1 MKRHPTEAAIRNQKE
16 IISARTRLNVTTY
29 LYLRPND
36 NARSLSTLI
45 AVDVK
50 RETPQR
56 TIDEIICIKSTYSLK
71 CKPARS
77 VTVNSGCVVS
87 PTQRSVTAR
96 HRNISFVGGQIEVTL
111 LRAIRMR
118 ILPSIAVMEK
128 KVFKDANAAD
138 IPTSDAGYLTSNEE
152 FVCSSVV
159 FSIFLKAGNR
169 KANVCYCKLF
179 LFD

>member
-1 MKRHPTEAAIRNQKE
+1 MAETRREISITTAYTMAEIFKEKMKRHPTKAPIRNQKE

-56 TIDEIICIKSTYSLK
+56 TRDETTGIKKTYRWTLK
-71 CKPARS
+71 PVRS
-77 VTVNSGCVVS
+77 VTVNSGCVIS

-96 HRNISFVGGQIEVTL
+96 HRNKSFVGGQIEVTL

-118 ILPSIAVMEK
+118 TLPSVAVMER
-128 KVFKDANAAD
+128 KVFKDASAAD
-138 IPTSDAGYLTSNEE
+138 IPTSDAG
-152 FVCSSVV
+152 
-159 FSIFLKAGNR
+159 
-169 KANVCYCKLF
+169 
-179 LFD
+179 

>member
-1 MKRHPTEAAIRNQKE
+1 MRRHPNEAPTRNQKE

-50 RETPQR
+50 REIPQR
-56 TIDEIICIKSTYSLK
+56 TIDEITCMSSTYSSLLK
-71 CKPARS
+71 LVRS
-77 VTVNSGCVVS
+77 VTVNSGCVIS

-96 HRNISFVGGQIEVTL
+96 HRNKSFVGGRIEVTL

-118 ILPSIAVMEK
+118 ILPSVAVMEK
-128 KVFKDANAAD
+128 KVFKNANAAD
-138 IPTSDAGYLTSNEE
+138 IPTSDARYLPSNEE
-152 FVCSSVV
+152 KESLFSERQMLATVNCSR
-159 FSIFLKAGNR
+159 LTD
-169 KANVCYCKLF
+169 
-179 LFD
+179 FDGVL